1 MKTDILID
9 AIGNINENTILEAK
23 DIKRN
28 KAGSSLKKITA
39 LALAALLF
47 ALAAVPA
54 LAAADVE
61 PMYQLLYAVSPSA
74 AQGLKP
80 VQKSCTDNGI
90 EMEVVSAYIHDD
102 SAEIYIAMRDLTE
115 NRIDGT
121 VDLYDSYDIRNS
133 LDCSGTCRLESF
145 NEETG
150 IATFLISIK
159 QMNNKKFKGSKVT
172 FSVSEL
178 LSRKQHYE
186 GIISEIELSS
196 VSTSPQTQKSANIRG
211 VVGYKRR
218 SEMLFLLP
226 CEAPLCVPTEGASV
240 TAIGYINGKLHI
252 QMYYTDILKTDN
264 HGQLWLTDSDGKRVK
279 CQESETFWD
288 DAQSGSYQEYIFD
301 VPYEEIGNY
310 MVCGEFWTCNTLITG
325 DWQVTFP
332 MDTVS

>member
-9 AIGNINENTILEAK
+9 AIGNIDENTISEAK

-28 KAGSSLKKITA
+28 KAGSPFRKITA

-47 ALAAVPA
+47 AITAVPA

-61 PMYQLLYAVSPSA
+61 PMYQLLYAVAPSA
-74 AQGLKP
+74 AQSLKP

-90 EMEVVSAYIHDD
+90 KMEVVSAYIHDD

-121 VDLYDSYDIRNS
+121 VDLFDSYDIRNS

-145 NEETG
+145 DEKTG
-150 IATFLISIK
+150 IATFLVSIK
-159 QMNNKKFKGSKVT
+159 QMNNRKFKGSKVT
-172 FSVSEL
+172 FSVSEF

-186 GIISEIELSS
+186 GVISELDLSS
-196 VSTSPQTQKSANIRG
+196 VSTSPQTQKDVYFRG
-211 VVGYKRR
+211 GGDAQHSK
-218 SEMLFLLP
+218 MNFLLP
-226 CEAPLCVPTEGASV
+226 CGTPLCVPTEGASV

-252 QMYYTDILKTDN
+252 QMYFTDIIKTDN
-264 HGQLWLTDSDGKRVK
+264 HGWLWLQDSNGNLID
-279 CQESETFWD
+279 CQNSETFWD
-288 DAQSGSYQEYIFD
+288 SEQSGSYQEYIFD
-301 VPYEEIGNY
+301 VSYEEIANY
-310 MVCGEFWTCNTLITG
+310 KVYGEFETCNTLITG

-332 MDTVS
+332 MDTVN